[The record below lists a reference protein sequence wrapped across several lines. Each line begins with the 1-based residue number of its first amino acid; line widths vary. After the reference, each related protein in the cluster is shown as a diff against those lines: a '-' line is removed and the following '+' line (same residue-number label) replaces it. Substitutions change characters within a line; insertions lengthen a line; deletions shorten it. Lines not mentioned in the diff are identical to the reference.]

1 MPASPRSASA
11 VTAVARS
18 GQSEARG
25 FTLIEV
31 LVALAILAVLAN
43 TIVFQSGNF
52 AAQLFRLEEK
62 TVALWVAQ
70 NALDEARLPLPPE
83 GERNKNKDIEMG
95 GRHWTVTRT
104 DSDTSRPGFHRI
116 EIGVAR
122 ADEEGTVATL
132 TGFVA
137 DR

>member
-1 MPASPRSASA
+1 MAPCDR
-11 VTAVARS
+11 
-18 GQSEARG
+18 SEARG

-31 LVALAILAVLAN
+31 LVALAILAVLAS
-43 TIVFQSGNF
+43 TIVLQTGNYG
-52 AAQLFRLEEK
+52 AQLFRLEEK

-70 NALDEARLPLPPE
+70 NALDEARLPLPPK
-83 GERNKNKDIEMG
+83 GEHEKDKDIEMG

-104 DSDTSRPGFHRI
+104 DSDTSRAGFRRI
-116 EIGVAR
+116 DIAVAR
-122 ADEEGTVATL
+122 ADQEGTVVSL